1 MRIETTK
8 ETQLDIWVEK
18 NKEKMD
24 TFIKANPALGKELQE
39 KWSEINRLIRNQG
52 IHNAEKIIQESNE
65 YLKSLGIG
73 VHFNSYA

>member
-24 TFIKANPALGKELQE
+24 TFIKSNPALGQELQE
-39 KWSEINRLIRNQG
+39 KWSEINKLIRNQG
-52 IHNAEKIIQESNE
+52 IHNAEKAIQESNE

-73 VHFNSYA
+73 FHLDSYA